1 MLGSSRNARPH
12 GELRDDPYN
21 DCKGDYPQCTLS
33 WDSAKLL
40 DETDTVTSDS
50 SPVISQSKREMR
62 DQESEERW
70 KRGKRKDSFVFLL
83 PIIPRAPFGHA
94 VSLCLFILHLT
105 DAQGRNQVL
114 AIKSCPYLGGRD
126 NMKFTQVSLGLG
138 NLSLKKEVQVP

>member
-1 MLGSSRNARPH
+1 M
-12 GELRDDPYN
+12 E
-21 DCKGDYPQCTLS
+21 
-33 WDSAKLL
+33 
-40 DETDTVTSDS
+40 
-50 SPVISQSKREMR
+50 KRK
-62 DQESEERW
+62 EERLF
-70 KRGKRKDSFVFLL
+70 RFLL

-94 VSLCLFILHLT
+94 VSLYLFILHLT

>member
-1 MLGSSRNARPH
+1 M
-12 GELRDDPYN
+12 E
-21 DCKGDYPQCTLS
+21 
-33 WDSAKLL
+33 
-40 DETDTVTSDS
+40 
-50 SPVISQSKREMR
+50 KRK
-62 DQESEERW
+62 EERLFN
-70 KRGKRKDSFVFLL
+70 DSFVFLL

-105 DAQGRNQVL
+105 DAQGRNQVF